1 MPLRSI
7 SLHLY
12 PSTLFLDLYH
22 YYQFLIL
29 FCGNFF
35 FAKINIYIQSYIC
48 IYTLLSLS
56 YCMKYSTRV
65 NCVLYLVFLSL
76 NDISWSCSQSAYR
89 NLFIFLTIAQ
99 YSIVTMYNSFHNH
112 FPTVGDL
119 GCFHSFIITDNA
131 TANNPGHMSYLQSCI
146 FSVSSQKW
154 TYRIIGQ
161 ALPQFM
167 RCFQILIRIL
177 SHEVMYEMP
186 VNRWPCQE

>member
-1 MPLRSI
+1 MRILRSKVCFQFWGLPLFSLFFFLNTYHTYFKRQNYIKNAAQIYLSPSLPLYPISGPI
-7 SLHLY
+7 SLLLV
-12 PSTLFLDLYH
+12 SDFILW
-22 YYQFLIL
+22 QF
-29 FCGNFF
+29 FF

-56 YCMKYSTRV
+56 YCMKYSTHV

-131 TANNPGHMSYLQSCI
+131 TANNPGHMSYL
-146 FSVSSQKW
+146 
-154 TYRIIGQ
+154 
-161 ALPQFM
+161 
-167 RCFQILIRIL
+167 
-177 SHEVMYEMP
+177 
-186 VNRWPCQE
+186 